1 MWYVRSQ
8 IPCGNIGANASI
20 SNDWKCAAAPW
31 KSDWPFLQHDWE
43 ALLFE
48 RMARGFGLNRNG
60 AAFQKLAESI
70 PFYLLRKLAPQL
82 EDLEALFFGQ
92 MGLLPETSLGDTY
105 VTLLK
110 ERYQYLS
117 HKHNLRP
124 LDRVR
129 PNFGRL

>member
-1 MWYVRSQ
+1 
-8 IPCGNIGANASI
+8 
-20 SNDWKCAAAPW
+20 
-31 KSDWPFLQHDWE
+31 
-43 ALLFE
+43 
-48 RMARGFGLNRNG
+48 MARGFGLNRNG

-70 PFYLLRKLAPQL
+70 PFSLVRKLAPQL